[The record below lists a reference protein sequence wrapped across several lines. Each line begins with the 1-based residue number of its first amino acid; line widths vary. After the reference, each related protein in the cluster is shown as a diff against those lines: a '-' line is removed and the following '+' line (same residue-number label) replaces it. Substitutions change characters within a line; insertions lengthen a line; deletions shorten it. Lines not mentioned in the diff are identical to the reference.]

1 MATKRD
7 YYEVLQVE
15 RTASGDVIKRSYR
28 KMAMRYH
35 PDRNPDDKE
44 AEGKFKECAEAYEV
58 LSDPEKRRRY
68 DQFGHAGMRGSA
80 GHDFSSMNSQD
91 IFSMFDDIFGGSFG
105 GNGRSR
111 GRGGGRGRAQRGYDL
126 ETVSTIT
133 LEEVLAGV
141 EKEIE
146 FTRQD
151 TCETCSGSGGKPG
164 TEPVAC
170 VTCGG
175 AGQVQQQGFGGMF
188 RMVTDCPACK
198 GAGKS
203 YREKC
208 PGCSGSGREPKK
220 VEITVK
226 VPAGIRDG
234 QAIRVQGEGE
244 PGSPGAPRGDLHVVV
259 RVEDHGVF
267 TREDDHLI
275 WRMPTSFA
283 QAALGATVTVPTLD
297 GEHELTLKPGTQH
310 GDLLKVRGEG
320 LPNLRSGRRGDLVV
334 AVLIEGPKKLTR
346 EQAELLEAYAATED
360 HDVMPHS
367 KGFWEKI
374 KTYIG

>member
-1 MATKRD
+1 MPVATQRD

-15 RTASGDVIKRSYR
+15 KTASGDVIKRAYR

-35 PDRNPDDKE
+35 PDRNPDDAE
-44 AEGKFKECAEAYEV
+44 AEKKFKECAEAYEV
-58 LSDPEKRRRY
+58 LSDDAKRRRY
-68 DQFGHAGMRGSA
+68 DQFGHAGMRGQA
-80 GHDFSSMNSQD
+80 GHDFGSMNAQD
-91 IFSMFDDIFGGSFG
+91 IYSMFGDIFGGAFG
-105 GNGRSR
+105 GGGRSR
-111 GRGGGRGRAQRGYDL
+111 GGGRARGQRGYDL
-126 ETVSTIT
+126 ETVATVS
-133 LEEVLAGV
+133 LEEVLAGS
-141 EKEIE
+141 EKDIS

-151 TCETCSGSGGKPG
+151 TCDTCEGSGGKPG
-164 TEPVAC
+164 TEPVSC

-208 PGCSGSGREPKK
+208 TGCSGSGRQPRK
-220 VEITVK
+220 VELSVK
-226 VPAGIRDG
+226 VPAGISDG
-234 QAIRVQGEGE
+234 QAIRVTGEGE

-259 RVEDHGVF
+259 RVEEHEVF
-267 TREDDHLI
+267 SREEDHLI
-275 WRMPTSFA
+275 LRMPTSFA
-283 QAALGATVTVPTLD
+283 QAALGADITVPTLD

-310 GDLLKVRGEG
+310 GDLIKIRGEG

-334 AVLIEGPKKLTR
+334 AVLIEVPKKLSG
-346 EQAELLEAYAATED
+346 EQEELLRAYAATED